1 LSKLIQENIMA
12 KEKTTLGGDQNEIRR
27 AQKARQKA
35 VAQAKAKNNPA
46 SRSAGGV
53 IQAANHDRR
62 KREAILAKAK
72 ANGER
77 LLTELD
83 RLGVLFIPFPGD
95 DAADWQCKRYY
106 NDKRDL
112 KQAVHDA
119 GRKCKWDENPK
130 GFNIALIKQQKASA

>member
-1 LSKLIQENIMA
+1 MA

-35 VAQAKAKNNPA
+35 AARAKAKNNPA
-46 SRSAGGV
+46 GRSAGGV
-53 IQAANHDRR
+53 IEAANRDRR
-62 KREAILAKAK
+62 KRQAILAKAK

-77 LLTELD
+77 LLAELD
-83 RLGVLFIPFPGD
+83 RLGVLFIPFPVCGV
-95 DAADWQCKRYY
+95 DADQYDIETNERDYHR
-106 NDKRDL
+106 NKRDL